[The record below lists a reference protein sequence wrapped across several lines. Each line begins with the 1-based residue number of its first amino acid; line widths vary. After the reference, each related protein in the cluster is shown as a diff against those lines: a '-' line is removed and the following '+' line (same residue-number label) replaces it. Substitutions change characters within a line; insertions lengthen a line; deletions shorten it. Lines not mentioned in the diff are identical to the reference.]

1 MNGLKHKKQQK
12 NDHLGKWKAKKK
24 VGLCLSII
32 NSQLYISK
40 IEYYVVTRNPM

>member
-24 VGLCLSII
+24 KLDYAYLLLTA
-32 NSQLYISK
+32 NYIFQQ
-40 IEYYVVTRNPM
+40 